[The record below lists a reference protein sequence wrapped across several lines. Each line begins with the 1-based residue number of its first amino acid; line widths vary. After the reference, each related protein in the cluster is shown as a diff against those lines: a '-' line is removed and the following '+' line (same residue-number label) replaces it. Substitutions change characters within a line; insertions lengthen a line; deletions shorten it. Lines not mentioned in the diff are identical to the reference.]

1 MDTPRLLCLFFLTLM
16 FNACA
21 EKNTQTEHSGEK
33 LNEAAQLQN
42 TFTKPILELPSDK
55 HNVTHI
61 FGIKNCHVY
70 KAVQTQNIVSDWQ
83 LLFKPAPYALPKTCV
98 RERLEMEGEYL
109 HIEIGTQAMGAGGCC
124 TTYAAYRT
132 LDGETWEIRPAT
144 SIKTWQLL
152 DREN

>member
-1 MDTPRLLCLFFLTLM
+1 MNSPLLLPLLFLSLLLT
-16 FNACA
+16 ACA
-21 EKNTQTEHSGEK
+21 EKSPQTEHSEEK
-33 LNEAAQLQN
+33 LAVAAQLQN
-42 TFTKPILELPSDK
+42 TFTKPILKLTLPKDNSS
-55 HNVTHI
+55 HV

-70 KAVQTQNIVSDWQ
+70 KAAQTQNVVSDWQ

-144 SIKTWQLL
+144 SIKTWQRLEI
-152 DREN
+152 EN